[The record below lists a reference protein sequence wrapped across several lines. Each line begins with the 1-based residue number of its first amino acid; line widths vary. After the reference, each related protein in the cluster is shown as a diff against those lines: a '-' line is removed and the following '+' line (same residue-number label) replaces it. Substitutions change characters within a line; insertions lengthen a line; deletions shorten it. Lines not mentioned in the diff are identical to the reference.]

1 MRVIIKF
8 VPDVIVFRAR
18 LAAIAIIVLVVIT
31 GLLFNLFLWSL
42 FRAWRFA
49 LCVLIGMRSL
59 LQIEHA
65 AVTLPTI
72 ITALKNLISS

>member
-49 LCVLIGMRSL
+49 LCVLIDMRSL